1 MELISVRGRRKKPSE
16 TASVLVLPELGSSVG
31 LLSTTAGYKFK
42 VKLLS
47 FSHPCSFK
55 PSPPFA
61 PPSLAFPFPLN
72 GPGRSA
78 YAHLD
83 YRELFMMV
91 LNNSC
96 RRLSGA
102 CAGVARVIH
111 HDLANLPPKR
121 PGHHGLHGSKCGQHQ
136 DPSHRNINISIN
148 KI

>member
-1 MELISVRGRRKKPSE
+1 MRGRGKKTSE
-16 TASVLVLPELGSSVG
+16 TASVLVLRELGSSAG

-42 VKLLS
+42 VKMLS
-47 FSHPCSFK
+47 FSNPCSFK
-55 PSPPFA
+55 PGPPFA
-61 PPSLAFPFPLN
+61 PPSLFLFVSMAL
-72 GPGRSA
+72 A
-78 YAHLD
+78 AALYAHLD
-83 YRELFMMV
+83 YRELFMTV

-96 RRLSGA
+96 GRLSGA

-121 PGHHGLHGSKCGQHQ
+121 PGHRGLHGSKCGQHQ